1 MPMLV
6 SPGWLGKMMSLG
18 YLRCT
23 CVQECSERQIV
34 YYSTMHTETEKGQK
48 EKVPL
53 GFKFQSQM
61 GGKFLKRSSQWCG
74 GDVFFE
80 PVNSSI
86 SMETTGWLS
95 ARPFG

>member
-1 MPMLV
+1 MCSTVCKVL
-6 SPGWLGKMMSLG
+6 
-18 YLRCT
+18 T
-23 CVQECSERQIV
+23 VQEYSERQIV
-34 YYSTMHTETEKGQK
+34 YYSEMHTETEKGRK

-53 GFKFQSQM
+53 GFKFQSKM

-74 GDVFFE
+74 RDVFFE

-95 ARPFG
+95 AQSFG